1 MRVLITIGGTRE
13 PIDAVR
19 FLGNRSSG
27 RIGAA
32 IAEAALE
39 AGHGVTAIVGQV
51 SVPVPADAKRVDV
64 ETTRQMHDAVFAA
77 WADHDVLIMAA
88 AVADFRPRTV
98 SDTKLRREAVMTLEL
113 EPTEDILAAAGA
125 AKRDDQFVVGFSL
138 DEDTPAALDRAAA
151 KLRRK
156 RCDLLVFNP
165 IATMESSEVHA
176 TLLRPSEEPDPL
188 PPLSKPVFAQRLL
201 RDIEHLRNHTQT

>member
-19 FLGNRSSG
+19 FISNRSSG

-39 AGHGVTAIVGQV
+39 AGHGVTAIAGQV
-51 SVPVPADAKRVDV
+51 GVAMPEDVNPVAV
-64 ETTRQMHDAVFAA
+64 ETTRQMHDAVLAA
-77 WADHDVLIMAA
+77 WPDHDALVMAA
-88 AVADFRPRTV
+88 AVADFRPTVV
-98 SDTKLRREAVMTLEL
+98 SDIKLRREAAMTLEL

-125 AKRDDQFVVGFSL
+125 AKRDNQFVVGFSL
-138 DEDTPAALDRAAA
+138 DEETPAALDRAAA

-165 IATMESSEVHA
+165 IATMESGEVRA
-176 TLLRPSEEPDPL
+176 TLLRPDGSREAL
-188 PPLSKPVFAQRLL
+188 PQMEKAEFARRLVNAM
-201 RDIEHLRNHTQT
+201 EHLPTPRR